1 MVLIFSSSYLYKMK
15 NRTARRKCREKKVRR
30 QLKINSTLNT
40 RQLFIVLVA
49 YLLEK
54 AFDVARDYMLANQL
68 LNHWVRTSVK
78 LCQETQTEA
87 LRRRIIFS
95 DKYEKEGKKY
105 RLKNHFCS
113 ILNLERIIFY
123 PNNICSEYT
132 LKLMLAQVITS
143 YRERAMLPHGLHAA
157 NLNALHR
164 VRRL

>member
-30 QLKINSTLNT
+30 QLKINSTLST

-95 DKYEKEGKKY
+95 DK
-105 RLKNHFCS
+105 
-113 ILNLERIIFY
+113 
-123 PNNICSEYT
+123 
-132 LKLMLAQVITS
+132 
-143 YRERAMLPHGLHAA
+143 
-157 NLNALHR
+157 
-164 VRRL
+164 